1 MKRITANALSMMAL
15 VLLFTAA
22 SYAQDVQV
30 TVPFEFTAGDTTFP
44 AGEYRLTVAENHV
57 LTLSNR
63 DLGSG
68 VFTMTAYS
76 ISSLTRSK
84 SGLEFQF
91 QDGRAALT
99 EVWVSGGIGYGL
111 YKAKKPAVLAQNTPA
126 ATAQQ

>member
-44 AGEYRLTVAENHV
+44 AGEYRLAVAENHV

-63 DLGSG
+63 DLGSA

-76 ISSLTRSK
+76 ISSLTCIVRLSPPLK
-84 SGLEFQF
+84 Q
-91 QDGRAALT
+91 
-99 EVWVSGGIGYGL
+99 
-111 YKAKKPAVLAQNTPA
+111 KKPGKNPGTAFRFCTPTKFSSA
-126 ATAQQ
+126 A

>member
-1 MKRITANALSMMAL
+1 MKRITAIALSMMAL
-15 VLLFTAA
+15 LFVSAG
-22 SYAQDVQV
+22 YAQEIQA
-30 TVPFEFTAGDTTFP
+30 TVPFEFSAGDTTFP

-126 ATAQQ
+126 ATARQ